1 MTNDATCL
9 DSSRYPDIDFA
20 ADNLR
25 LDDGAWVAS
34 GTLTAH
40 GSIDVTVVAVEETGA
55 ELSVRASATVDRY
68 AHGITAG
75 KGLAG
80 RWLKLDVIAVAVP

>member
-55 ELSVRASATVDRY
+55 ELSVRASAPSTGTR
-68 AHGITAG
+68 TASRPARASPA
-75 KGLAG
+75 AG
-80 RWLKLDVIAVAVP
+80 